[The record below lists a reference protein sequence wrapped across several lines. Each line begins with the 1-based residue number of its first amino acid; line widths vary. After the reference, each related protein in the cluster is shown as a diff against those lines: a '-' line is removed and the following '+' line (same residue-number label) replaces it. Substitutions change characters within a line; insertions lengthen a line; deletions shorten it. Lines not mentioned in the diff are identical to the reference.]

1 MADPDV
7 TDTPRATLAT
17 ACDEVDALADLL
29 WLTFLAGEGMV
40 TRDGAAFAR
49 AALLALDRVAA
60 LREALSALESDAAAA
75 AAAARDDANA

>member
-7 TDTPRATLAT
+7 IDTLRATLAT

-29 WLTFLAGEGMV
+29 WLIFLAGEGV
-40 TRDGAAFAR
+40 TSRDGAAIAR

-60 LREALSALESDAAAA
+60 VREALTALEATAAKDRADA
-75 AAAARDDANA
+75 